1 MIATRRLF
9 FVLLLGLAMPT
20 TAAPAAN
27 FTGHYELA
35 KSTAKAFALD
45 VTQKDGKA
53 EVSFSAG
60 NEDGSGAAPDGDG
73 AGRLN
78 AQGELTF
85 TFTDSFGNT
94 GSAVLRRAGT
104 GYRLSMKMDK
114 VEEPRALVHY
124 GILTLKRTS
133 TKPQPIER

>member
-9 FVLLLGLAMPT
+9 LVMLLALGMPAF
-20 TAAPAAN
+20 AASAPD

-60 NEDGSGAAPDGDG
+60 HEDGSGAAPDGDG
-73 AGRLN
+73 KGRIN

-85 TFTDSFGNT
+85 SFTDSFGNT
-94 GSAVLRRAGT
+94 GSAVLRRT
-104 GYRLSMKMDK
+104 SSGYRLAMKMDK

-124 GILTLKRTS
+124 GILSLKRTS
-133 TKPQPIER
+133 TKPQPVER